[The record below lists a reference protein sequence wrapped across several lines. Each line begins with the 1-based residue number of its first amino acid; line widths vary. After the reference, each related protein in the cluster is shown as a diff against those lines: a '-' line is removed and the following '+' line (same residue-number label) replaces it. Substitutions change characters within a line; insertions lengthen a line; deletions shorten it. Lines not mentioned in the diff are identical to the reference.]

1 MSESQPV
8 VGFPDPGWTVYRIA
22 TERSAYHLSVY
33 DGTRGR
39 RISVLLGCS
48 GDRRIDQSDA
58 APLVGGRLIYGL
70 SHTDWVDHSLEM
82 GSVKTSP
89 IVRVEVEHSA
99 IVIRAIIEAA
109 ASTIARDSNPRIV
122 TESTAGDTNAAHG
135 IDPAD
140 FPYPED
146 HVTRLE
152 SAAHLLS
159 AVCGSRALVDDLERF
174 PDLFKRFEVALI
186 ECLESV
192 NTIGERAA
200 RRG

>member
-122 TESTAGDTNAAHG
+122 TESIAGDTDAPHR

-146 HVTRLE
+146 NVIRLE
-152 SAAHLLS
+152 SAAQVLS
-159 AVCGSRALVDDLERF
+159 AVCERNALVDDLERF
-174 PDLFKRFEVALI
+174 PDLIRRFQAALA
-186 ECLESV
+186 ECLLQV
-192 NTIGERAA
+192 NTLGGRL
-200 RRG
+200 GK